1 MNYELRV
8 SRYAKEN
15 LNPKNLRRSR
25 SERDSFLDFGFYCA
39 YLLTRNS

>member
-15 LNPKNLRRSR
+15 LNPKNLRRSLR
-25 SERDSFLDFGFYCA
+25 ERRRFLDFGFYCA
-39 YLLTRNS
+39 YLINQ